1 MPKGLR
7 IKIET
12 IKNNTNMSRE
22 EILRRQKEMREM
34 AAEYTARTG
43 KPVSKTWLAAIETQG
58 CITINDP
65 AFLPL

>member
-1 MPKGLR
+1 
-7 IKIET
+7 
-12 IKNNTNMSRE
+12 MSRK
-22 EILRRQKEMREM
+22 EILRKQEAMRQR

-43 KPVSKTWLAAIETQG
+43 KPVNKLWLAAIETQG

>member
-1 MPKGLR
+1 
-7 IKIET
+7 
-12 IKNNTNMSRE
+12 MSRK

-43 KPVSKTWLAAIETQG
+43 KQPSKTFLAAIETQG

>member
-1 MPKGLR
+1 M
-7 IKIET
+7 
-12 IKNNTNMSRE
+12 
-22 EILRRQKEMREM
+22 RQR

-43 KPVSKTWLAAIETQG
+43 KQPSKTWMAAIETQG

>member
-1 MPKGLR
+1 
-7 IKIET
+7 
-12 IKNNTNMSRE
+12 MSRE